1 MGYTGGLMKVS
12 KLILIHGRVQG
23 VGFRYF
29 IQHTAKNLGIK
40 GYVKNLAD
48 GTVEI
53 LAQGELLTV
62 KKLKSEVIK
71 GNGFS
76 KVTRVDE
83 SNIETKE
90 YSDFKI
96 KY

>member
-1 MGYTGGLMKVS
+1 MKVS
-12 KLILIHGRVQG
+12 KLMIIHGRVQG

-29 IQHTAKNLGIK
+29 IQYNAKEIGVK
-40 GYVKNLAD
+40 GYVKNLDD

-53 LAQGELLTV
+53 LAQGRPEDV
-62 KKLKSEVIK
+62 RKLKSIVIK

-83 SNIETKE
+83 HSSETKT
-90 YSDFKI
+90 YDDFKI